1 MISLAFAMCISYKVI
16 METTFFKNHE
26 LLDKEIVTALKPAA
40 KDYEDGA
47 ILEARDALADIVQS
61 IDEFSNEN

>member
-1 MISLAFAMCISYKVI
+1 

-26 LLDKEIVTALKPAA
+26 LLDKEIIKALKQAA

>member
-1 MISLAFAMCISYKVI
+1 

-26 LLDKEIVTALKPAA
+26 LLDKEIVKALKQAA

-47 ILEARDALADIVQS
+47 ILETRDALADIVQS